1 MPEPDLETR
10 RKRAFW
16 RASHRGTKELDI
28 MLGRYA
34 ESRLPGMTEATLGA
48 FEALLAQTEPDLQA
62 WLLAGIPVADARL
75 APLVRDIRSFHGV

>member
-1 MPEPDLETR
+1 MPEPDLEMR
-10 RKRAFW
+10 RKRAYW

-34 ESRLPGMTEATLGA
+34 ETRLPSMMEADLGR
-48 FEALLAQTEPDLQA
+48 FEHLLVQTEPDLQA

-75 APLVRDIRSFHGV
+75 TMLVKDIRAFHGL